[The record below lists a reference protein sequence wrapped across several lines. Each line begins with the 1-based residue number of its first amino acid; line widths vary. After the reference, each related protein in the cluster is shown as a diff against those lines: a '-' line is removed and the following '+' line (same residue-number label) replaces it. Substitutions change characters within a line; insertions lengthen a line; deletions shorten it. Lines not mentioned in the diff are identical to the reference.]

1 MSAGGSADGAA
12 AGAVSSTHLLILGL
26 VGGLLCIYLSGFLGE
41 TVGSVIAGIGA
52 VLAIIWGADA
62 IRRVASY
69 GLGTGVPSIG
79 YMSLSVGVISA
90 CAGISL
96 AALLKMNLL
105 GPIAGLVIAVIIGA
119 VIAIVA
125 TKIVGMKIPI
135 MLQCTIEI
143 ACASMLSILGFAVAI
158 AGSYE
163 MTAIYENVVATGFI
177 AVLFIMCTMAIAV
190 LFIMC
195 TMAIQHPFN
204 ACLGPNE
211 DQVRTLKCACSTA
224 FLSLTI
230 VGLLSATTGGL
241 GWFIVLII
249 GLIGWIVSFRAF
261 VLASCN
267 DAASTKWSGLW
278 PKVEQ

>member
-12 AGAVSSTHLLILGL
+12 AGAVSSTSLLLVGI
-26 VGGLLCIYLSGFLGE
+26 VGGLLCIYLSGFLGNV
-41 TVGSVIAGIGA
+41 VGPVVAGIGA
-52 VLAIIWGADA
+52 VLAIVWGSDA

-90 CAGISL
+90 LAGL
-96 AALLKMNLL
+96 ALADTLKMAIA
-105 GPIAGLVIAVIIGA
+105 GPIVGFIIAVIIGA
-119 VIAIVA
+119 IIAIVA

-143 ACASMLSILGFAVAI
+143 AGAATLSILGFAVAI

-163 MTAIYENVVATGFI
+163 MAAIFESVVATGF
-177 AVLFIMCTMAIAV
+177 IAV

-211 DQVRTLKCACSTA
+211 DQVRTLKCAASTA
-224 FLSLTI
+224 FLSMTI
-230 VGLLSATTGGL
+230 VGIMSSISGGL
-241 GWFIVLII
+241 GWAIVLIV
-249 GLIGWIVSFRAF
+249 GLIGWVISFRAF
-261 VLASCN
+261 VTASCN
-267 DAASTKWSGLW
+267 DAASTRWAGLW
-278 PKVEQ
+278 PNVEE

>member
-12 AGAVSSTHLLILGL
+12 AGAVSSTTLLALGI
-26 VGGLLCIYLSGFLGE
+26 VGGLLCIYLSGFLGD
-41 TVGSVIAGIGA
+41 VIGPVIAGLGA
-52 VLAIIWGADA
+52 VCAIIWGADA

-90 CAGISL
+90 LAGLSLAGI
-96 AALLKMNLL
+96 LKMAIL
-105 GPIAGLVIAVIIGA
+105 GPVASFVVAVVIGA
-119 VIAIVA
+119 IIAIVA

-143 ACASMLSILGFAVAI
+143 AGAATLSILGFAVAI
-158 AGSYE
+158 AGSYD
-163 MTAIYENVVATGFI
+163 MTAIYENVVATGF
-177 AVLFIMCTMAIAV
+177 IAV

-211 DQVRTLKCACSTA
+211 DQVRTLKCAASTG
-224 FLSLTI
+224 FLSMTV
-230 VGLLSATTGGL
+230 VGILSSTSGGL
-241 GWFIVLII
+241 GWVFVLVV
-249 GLIGWIVSFRAF
+249 GLIGWLISFRSF
-261 VLASCN
+261 VQASCD

-278 PKVEQ
+278 PNVEE

>member
-12 AGAVSSTHLLILGL
+12 AGAVSSNMLLALGI
-26 VGGLLCIYLSGFLGE
+26 VGGLLCIYLSGFLGD
-41 TVGSVIAGIGA
+41 VIGPVVAGLGA
-52 VLAIIWGADA
+52 VCAIIWGADA

-90 CAGISL
+90 LAGLSLAGI
-96 AALLKMNLL
+96 LKMPIA
-105 GPIAGLVIAVIIGA
+105 GPIASFVVAVIIGA
-119 VIAIVA
+119 IIAIVA

-135 MLQCTIEI
+135 MLQCTVEI
-143 ACASMLSILGFAVAI
+143 AGAATLSILGFAVAI
-158 AGSYE
+158 AGSYD
-163 MTAIYENVVATGFI
+163 MTAILDNVVATGF
-177 AVLFIMCTMAIAV
+177 IAV

-211 DQVRTLKCACSTA
+211 DQVRALKCAASTA
-224 FLSLTI
+224 FLSMTLT
-230 VGLLSATTGGL
+230 GLMSITTGGL
-241 GWFIVLII
+241 GWFIVFIV
-249 GLIGWIVSFRAF
+249 GLIGWVISFRSF

-267 DAASTKWSGLW
+267 DAASTKWAGLW

>member
-12 AGAVSSTHLLILGL
+12 AGAVSSTMLLALGI
-26 VGGLLCIYLSGFLGE
+26 VGGLICIYLGGFLGDY
-41 TVGSVIAGIGA
+41 GSVVAGIGA
-52 VLAIIWGADA
+52 VLAIVWGADA

-90 CAGISL
+90 LAGL
-96 AALLKMNLL
+96 ALATSLKMAIL
-105 GPIAGLVIAVIIGA
+105 GPIAGFVIAVIIGA
-119 VIAIVA
+119 IIAIVA

-135 MLQCTIEI
+135 MLQCTVEI
-143 ACASMLSILGFAVAI
+143 AGAATLSILGFAVAI
-158 AGSYE
+158 AGSYD
-163 MTAIYENVVATGFI
+163 MTAIFENVVATGF
-177 AVLFIMCTMAIAV
+177 IAV

-211 DQVRTLKCACSTA
+211 DQVRTLKCAASTA
-224 FLSLTI
+224 FLSMAIT
-230 VGLLSATTGGL
+230 GLMSITTGGL
-241 GWFIVLII
+241 GWFIVFIV
-249 GLIGWIVSFRAF
+249 GLIGWVVSFRAF

>member
-12 AGAVSSTHLLILGL
+12 AGAVSSTMLLALGI
-26 VGGLLCIYLSGFLGE
+26 VGGLLCIYLSGFLGD
-41 TVGSVIAGIGA
+41 VIGPVIAGLGA
-52 VLAIIWGADA
+52 VCAIIWGADA

-90 CAGISL
+90 LAGISL
-96 AALLKMNLL
+96 ATIMNMEII
-105 GPIAGLVIAVIIGA
+105 GPIAGFVIAVIIGA
-119 VIAIVA
+119 IIAIVA

-143 ACASMLSILGFAVAI
+143 AGAATLSILGFAVAI
-158 AGSYE
+158 AGSYD
-163 MTAIYENVVATGFI
+163 MTAIYENVVATGF
-177 AVLFIMCTMAIAV
+177 IAV

-211 DQVRTLKCACSTA
+211 DQVRTLKCAASTA
-224 FLSLTI
+224 FLSMTC
-230 VGLLSATTGGL
+230 
-241 GWFIVLII
+241 LIQSI
-249 GLIGWIVSFRAF
+249 CISFM
-261 VLASCN
+261 
-267 DAASTKWSGLW
+267 
-278 PKVEQ
+278 

>member
-12 AGAVSSTHLLILGL
+12 AGAVSSTHLLILGI
-26 VGGLLCIYLSGFLGE
+26 VGGLLCIYLSGFLGD
-41 TVGSVIAGIGA
+41 VLGSLIAGIGA
-52 VLAIIWGADA
+52 VLAIVWGADA

-90 CAGISL
+90 LAGISL
-96 AALLKMNLL
+96 ATILKIALI
-105 GPIAGLVIAVIIGA
+105 GPIAGFVIAVIIGA
-119 VIAIVA
+119 VIALIA

-143 ACASMLSILGFAVAI
+143 AGAATLAILGFAVAI
-158 AGSYE
+158 AGSYD
-163 MTAIYENVVATGFI
+163 MMAIYEHVVATGF
-177 AVLFIMCTMAIAV
+177 IAV

-211 DQVRTLKCACSTA
+211 DQVRTLKCAASTA
-224 FLSLTI
+224 FLSMTLT
-230 VGLLSATTGGL
+230 GLMSVTTGGL
-241 GWFIVLII
+241 GWFIVFIV
-249 GLIGWIVSFRAF
+249 GLIGWVVSFRAF

-267 DAASTKWSGLW
+267 DAASTKWAGLW
-278 PKVEQ
+278 PKVDQ

>member
-12 AGAVSSTHLLILGL
+12 AGAVSSTMLLAVGI
-26 VGGLLCIYLSGFLGE
+26 VGGLLCIYLSGFLGDV
-41 TVGSVIAGIGA
+41 VGPVLAAIGA
-52 VLAIIWGADA
+52 VLAIVWGADA

-90 CAGISL
+90 LAGL
-96 AALLKMNLL
+96 ALATSLKMAIL
-105 GPIAGLVIAVIIGA
+105 GPIAGFVIAVIIGA
-119 VIAIVA
+119 IIAIVA

-135 MLQCTIEI
+135 MLQCTVEI
-143 ACASMLSILGFAVAI
+143 AGAATLSILGFAVAI

-163 MTAIYENVVATGFI
+163 MAAIFENVVATGF
-177 AVLFIMCTMAIAV
+177 IAV

-211 DQVRTLKCACSTA
+211 DQLRTLKCACSTA
-224 FLSLTI
+224 FLSMTI

-241 GWFIVLII
+241 GWFVVLLI

-261 VLASCN
+261 VLASIN
-267 DAASTKWSGLW
+267 DAASTKWAGLW

>member
-12 AGAVSSTHLLILGL
+12 AGAINSTHLLILGI
-26 VGGLLCIYLSGFLGE
+26 VGGLLCIYLSGFLGDI
-41 TVGSVIAGIGA
+41 VGPVVAGIGA
-52 VLAIIWGADA
+52 VFAIVWGADA

-79 YMSLSVGVISA
+79 YMSLSVGVIST

-96 AALLKMNLL
+96 ASLLAIPLIGPVAAL
-105 GPIAGLVIAVIIGA
+105 IVAVIIGA
-119 VIAIVA
+119 VIALIA

-143 ACASMLSILGFAVAI
+143 AGAAALSILAFATAI

-163 MTAIYENVVATGFI
+163 MTAIYESVIASGF
-177 AVLFIMCTMAIAV
+177 IAV

-211 DQVRTLKCACSTA
+211 DQVRTLKCAASTA
-224 FLSLTI
+224 FLSMTI
-230 VGLLSATTGGL
+230 VGLLSSITGGY
-241 GWFIVLII
+241 GWLIVTIV
-249 GLIGWIVSFRAF
+249 GLIGWVVSFRAF
-261 VLASCN
+261 VTASCN
-267 DAASTKWSGLW
+267 DAASTRWAGLW
-278 PKVEQ
+278 PNVEE

>member
-12 AGAVSSTHLLILGL
+12 AGAVSSTMLLALGI
-26 VGGLLCIYLSGFLGE
+26 VGGLLCIYLSGFLGDILGPL
-41 TVGSVIAGIGA
+41 VAGIGA

-90 CAGISL
+90 LAGLSL
-96 AALLKMNLL
+96 ATILKMNIA
-105 GPIAGLVIAVIIGA
+105 GPICGFIIAVIIGA
-119 VIAIVA
+119 IIAIVA

-143 ACASMLSILGFAVAI
+143 AGAAMLSILGFSVAI
-158 AGSYE
+158 
-163 MTAIYENVVATGFI
+163 NVVATGF
-177 AVLFIMCTMAIAV
+177 IAV

-211 DQVRTLKCACSTA
+211 DQVRTLKCAASTA
-224 FLSLTI
+224 FLSMTLT
-230 VGLLSATTGGL
+230 GLMSLTTGGL
-241 GWFIVLII
+241 GWFVVFIV
-249 GLIGWIVSFRAF
+249 GLIGWIISFRAF
-261 VLASCN
+261 VIASCN
-267 DAASTKWSGLW
+267 DAASTKWAGLW
-278 PKVEQ
+278 PKVEN

>member
-12 AGAVSSTHLLILGL
+12 AGAVSSTHLLILGI
-26 VGGLLCIYLSGFLGE
+26 VGGLLCIYLSGFLGAII
-41 TVGSVIAGIGA
+41 GPVIAGIGA
-52 VLAIIWGADA
+52 VLAIVWGADA

-90 CAGISL
+90 LAGL
-96 AALLKMNLL
+96 ALATIFKMALL
-105 GPIAGLVIAVIIGA
+105 GPIAGFIIAVIIGA
-119 VIAIVA
+119 IIAVVA

-135 MLQCTIEI
+135 MIQCTIEI
-143 ACASMLSILGFAVAI
+143 AGAATLSILGFAVAI
-158 AGSYE
+158 AGSYN
-163 MTAIYENVVATGFI
+163 MIAIFENVVATGF
-177 AVLFIMCTMAIAV
+177 IAV

-211 DQVRTLKCACSTA
+211 DQLRTLKCACSTA
-224 FLSLTI
+224 FLSMTI
-230 VGLLSATTGGL
+230 TGLMSVTTGGL
-241 GWFIVLII
+241 GWFIVFLV

-267 DAASTKWSGLW
+267 DAASTKWAGLW
-278 PKVEQ
+278 PNVEE

>member
-12 AGAVSSTHLLILGL
+12 AGAINSTHLLIAGI
-26 VGGLLCIYLSGFLGE
+26 VGGLLCIYLSGFLGDI
-41 TVGSVIAGIGA
+41 VGPVVAGIGA
-52 VLAIIWGADA
+52 VLAIVWGADA

-96 AALLKMNLL
+96 AALIKMPIL
-105 GPIAGLVIAVIIGA
+105 GPVAGLVVAVIIGA
-119 VIAIVA
+119 VIALVA

-143 ACASMLSILGFAVAI
+143 AGAAMLSILGFAAAI
-158 AGSYE
+158 AGTYE
-163 MTAIYENVVATGFI
+163 MAAIYENVVATGF
-177 AVLFIMCTMAIAV
+177 IAV

-224 FLSLTI
+224 FLSMTI
-230 VGLLSATTGGL
+230 TGLLSMTTGGL
-241 GWFIVLII
+241 GWFIVFIV
-249 GLIGWIVSFRAF
+249 GLIGWVISFRAF
-261 VLASCN
+261 VLASMN
-267 DAASTKWSGLW
+267 DAASTKWAGLW
-278 PKVEQ
+278 PKVEN

>member
-12 AGAVSSTHLLILGL
+12 AGAVDSMHLLILGV
-26 VGGLLCIYLSGFLGE
+26 VGGLLCIYLSGFLGDV
-41 TVGSVIAGIGA
+41 VGPVIAAIGA
-52 VLAIIWGADA
+52 VLAIVWGADA

-90 CAGISL
+90 LTGL
-96 AALLKMNLL
+96 ALATMLKMAIV
-105 GPIAGLVIAVIIGA
+105 GPIAAFIVAVIIGA
-119 VIAIVA
+119 IIAIVA

-143 ACASMLSILGFAVAI
+143 AGAATLSILGFAVAI
-158 AGSYE
+158 AGSYD
-163 MTAIYENVVATGFI
+163 MTAILENVVATGF
-177 AVLFIMCTMAIAV
+177 IAV

-211 DQVRTLKCACSTA
+211 DQLRTLKCACSTA
-224 FLSLTI
+224 FLSMTI
-230 VGLLSATTGGL
+230 VGLLSAATGGL
-241 GWFIVLII
+241 GWFVVLVV

-261 VLASCN
+261 VTASIN
-267 DAASTKWSGLW
+267 DAASTKWAGLW

>member
-12 AGAVSSTHLLILGL
+12 AGAVSSTMLLAVGI
-26 VGGLLCIYLSGFLGE
+26 VGGLLCIYLSGFLSDILGP
-41 TVGSVIAGIGA
+41 VVAAIGA
-52 VLAIIWGADA
+52 VLAIVWGSDA

-90 CAGISL
+90 LAGL
-96 AALLKMNLL
+96 ALATSLKMPIA
-105 GPIAGLVIAVIIGA
+105 GPIAALVIAVIIGA
-119 VIAIVA
+119 IIAIVA

-143 ACASMLSILGFAVAI
+143 AGAATLSILGFAVAI
-158 AGSYE
+158 AGSYD
-163 MTAIYENVVATGFI
+163 MTAILESVVATGF
-177 AVLFIMCTMAIAV
+177 IAV

-224 FLSLTI
+224 FLSMTI
-230 VGLLSATTGGL
+230 VGILSAATGGL
-241 GWFIVLII
+241 GWFIVLVV
-249 GLIGWIVSFRAF
+249 GLIGWIVSFKAF
-261 VLASCN
+261 VEASCN
-267 DAASTKWSGLW
+267 DAASTKWAGLW

>member
-12 AGAVSSTHLLILGL
+12 AGAVSSTMLLAVGI
-26 VGGLLCIYLSGFLGE
+26 VGGLLCIYLSGFLG
-41 TVGSVIAGIGA
+41 TLIGPVIAAIGA
-52 VLAIIWGADA
+52 VLAIIWGSDA

-90 CAGISL
+90 LTGLTL
-96 AALLKMNLL
+96 ATALKM
-105 GPIAGLVIAVIIGA
+105 PIAGPVAALVIAIIIGA
-119 VIAIVA
+119 IIAIVA

-143 ACASMLSILGFAVAI
+143 AGAACLSVLAFSTAI
-158 AGSYE
+158 AGSFE
-163 MTAIYENVVATGFI
+163 MTPIYTNVVANG
-177 AVLFIMCTMAIAV
+177 MIAV

-211 DQVRTLKCACSTA
+211 DQLRTLKCAASTA
-224 FLSLTI
+224 FLSMTI
-230 VGLLSATTGGL
+230 VGILAIIGGHA
-241 GWFIVLII
+241 GWIYVLII
-249 GLIGWIVSFRAF
+249 GLIGWIFSFRAF
-261 VLASCN
+261 VQASCN
-267 DAASTKWSGLW
+267 DAASTRWAGLW
-278 PKVEQ
+278 PNVEE

>member
-12 AGAVSSTHLLILGL
+12 AGAVDSMHLLILGI
-26 VGGLLCIYLSGFLGE
+26 VGGLLGIYLSAFLGD
-41 TVGSVIAGIGA
+41 VIGPVLAGLGA
-52 VLAIIWGADA
+52 VCAIVWGSDA

-90 CAGISL
+90 LAGLSL
-96 AALLKMNLL
+96 AVMLNIALV
-105 GPIAGLVIAVIIGA
+105 GPIAALVIACIIGA
-119 VIAIVA
+119 VIALVA
-125 TKIVGMKIPI
+125 IKIVGMKIPI
-135 MLQCTIEI
+135 MIQCTIEI
-143 ACASMLSILGFAVAI
+143 AGAAALSILGFAVAI
-158 AGSYE
+158 AGSIE
-163 MTAIYENVVATGFI
+163 FASILESVVATGF
-177 AVLFIMCTMAIAV
+177 IAV

-224 FLSLTI
+224 FLAMTI
-230 VGLLSATTGGL
+230 TGLMSVTTGGL
-241 GWFIVLII
+241 GWFVVFIV
-249 GLIGWIVSFRAF
+249 GLIGWVISFKAF
-261 VLASCN
+261 VDASMN
-267 DAASTKWSGLW
+267 DAASTKWAGLW

>member
-12 AGAVSSTHLLILGL
+12 AGAVSSTHLLILGI
-26 VGGLLCIYLSGFLGE
+26 VGSLLCIYVSGFLGE
-41 TVGSVIAGIGA
+41 TYGSVIAGLGA
-52 VLAIIWGADA
+52 VCAIVWGADA

-90 CAGISL
+90 LAGL
-96 AALLKMNLL
+96 ALAVLLKMTLL
-105 GPIAGLVIAVIIGA
+105 GPIAGFVIAAIIGA
-119 VIAIVA
+119 IIAIVA

-135 MLQCTIEI
+135 MLQCTVEI
-143 ACASMLSILGFAVAI
+143 AGAAALSILGFAVAI
-158 AGSYE
+158 AGSIDLA
-163 MTAIYENVVATGFI
+163 AILENVVATGF
-177 AVLFIMCTMAIAV
+177 IAV

-211 DQVRTLKCACSTA
+211 DQVRTLKCAASTA
-224 FLSLTI
+224 FLSLAIT
-230 VGLLSATTGGL
+230 GLMSVTTGGL
-241 GWFIVLII
+241 GWFIVFLI
-249 GLIGWIVSFRAF
+249 GLIGWIISFRAY

-278 PKVEQ
+278 PKVEN

>member
-12 AGAVSSTHLLILGL
+12 AGAVSSTMLLAVGI
-26 VGGLLCIYLSGFLGE
+26 VGGLLCIYLSGFLGDV
-41 TVGSVIAGIGA
+41 VGPVLAAIGA
-52 VLAIIWGADA
+52 VLAIVWGADA

-90 CAGISL
+90 LAGL
-96 AALLKMNLL
+96 ALATSLKMAIL
-105 GPIAGLVIAVIIGA
+105 GPIAGFVIAVIIGA
-119 VIAIVA
+119 IIAIVA

-135 MLQCTIEI
+135 MLQCTVEI
-143 ACASMLSILGFAVAI
+143 AGAATLSILGFAVAI
-158 AGSYE
+158 AGSYD
-163 MTAIYENVVATGFI
+163 MTAIFENVVATGF
-177 AVLFIMCTMAIAV
+177 IAV

-211 DQVRTLKCACSTA
+211 DQVRTLKCAASTA
-224 FLSLTI
+224 FLSMTI
-230 VGLLSATTGGL
+230 VGILSAATGGL
-241 GWFIVLII
+241 GWFVVLVI

-261 VLASCN
+261 VLASIN
-267 DAASTKWSGLW
+267 DAASTKWAGLW

>member
-12 AGAVSSTHLLILGL
+12 AGAVSSTMLLALGI
-26 VGGLLCIYLSGFLGE
+26 VGGLICIYLGGI
-41 TVGSVIAGIGA
+41 VGGIIGPVIAAIGA
-52 VLAIIWGADA
+52 VLAIIWGSDA

-79 YMSLSVGVISA
+79 YMSLSVGVISSL
-90 CAGISL
+90 AGISL
-96 AALLKMNLL
+96 ATLLKMN
-105 GPIAGLVIAVIIGA
+105 IAGPVIALVFAIIIGA
-119 VIAIVA
+119 IIALVA

-143 ACASMLSILGFAVAI
+143 AGAACLSILAFSVAI

-163 MTAIYENVVATGFI
+163 MMAVYESVVATGY
-177 AVLFIMCTMAIAV
+177 IAV

-211 DQVRTLKCACSTA
+211 DQVRTLKCAASTA
-224 FLSLTI
+224 FLSMTI
-230 VGLLSATTGGL
+230 VGLMSTIGAGL
-241 GWFIVLII
+241 GALLVTLV
-249 GLIGWIVSFRAF
+249 GLIGWVISFRAF
-261 VLASCN
+261 VQASCN
-267 DAASTKWSGLW
+267 DAASTRWAGLW
-278 PKVEQ
+278 PNVEE

>member
-12 AGAVSSTHLLILGL
+12 AGAVNSTHLLILGI
-26 VGGLLCIYLSGFLGE
+26 VGGLLCIYLSGFLGD
-41 TVGSVIAGIGA
+41 VIGPVIAAIGA
-52 VLAIIWGADA
+52 VLAIVWGADA

-90 CAGISL
+90 LTGISL
-96 AALLKMNLL
+96 AAALKMAII
-105 GPIAGLVIAVIIGA
+105 GPIAAFIVAVIIGA
-119 VIAIVA
+119 IIAIVA
-125 TKIVGMKIPI
+125 TKIVGMKIPS

-143 ACASMLSILGFAVAI
+143 AGAACLSILGFAVAI
-158 AGSYE
+158 AGSYD
-163 MTAIYENVVATGFI
+163 MTAIFENVVATGF
-177 AVLFIMCTMAIAV
+177 IAV

-211 DQVRTLKCACSTA
+211 DQLRTLKCACSTA
-224 FLSLTI
+224 FLAMTI
-230 VGLLSATTGGL
+230 TGLMSITTGGL
-241 GWFIVLII
+241 GWFVVFLV
-249 GLIGWIVSFRAF
+249 GLIGWIISFRAF
-261 VLASCN
+261 VVASMN
-267 DAASTKWSGLW
+267 DAASTKWAGLW

>member
-12 AGAVSSTHLLILGL
+12 AGAVSSTMLLAVGI
-26 VGGLLCIYLSGFLGE
+26 VGGLLCIYLSGFLSDVLGP
-41 TVGSVIAGIGA
+41 VIAGIGA
-52 VLAIIWGADA
+52 VLAIVWGADA

-90 CAGISL
+90 LAGL
-96 AALLKMNLL
+96 ALADTLKMAIA
-105 GPIAGLVIAVIIGA
+105 GPILGFIIAVIIGA
-119 VIAIVA
+119 IIAIVA

-143 ACASMLSILGFAVAI
+143 AGAATLSILGFAVAI

-163 MTAIYENVVATGFI
+163 MAAIFENVVATGF
-177 AVLFIMCTMAIAV
+177 IAV

-211 DQVRTLKCACSTA
+211 DQLRTLKCACSTA
-224 FLSLTI
+224 FLSMTI

-241 GWFIVLII
+241 GWFVVLLI

-261 VLASCN
+261 VLASVN
-267 DAASTKWSGLW
+267 DAASTKWAGLW

>member
-12 AGAVSSTHLLILGL
+12 AGAVSSTMLLAVGI
-26 VGGLLCIYLSGFLGE
+26 VGGLLCIYLSGFLGD
-41 TVGSVIAGIGA
+41 VIGPVLAAIGA
-52 VLAIIWGADA
+52 VLAIVWGADA

-90 CAGISL
+90 LAGLSL
-96 AALLKMNLL
+96 ATILKIGLL
-105 GPIAGLVIAVIIGA
+105 GPIAGFVIAVIIGA
-119 VIAIVA
+119 IIAIVA

-143 ACASMLSILGFAVAI
+143 AGAATLSILGFSVAI
-158 AGSYE
+158 AGSYD
-163 MTAIYENVVATGFI
+163 MMAIYEHVVATGF
-177 AVLFIMCTMAIAV
+177 IAV

-211 DQVRTLKCACSTA
+211 DQVRTLKCAASTA
-224 FLSLTI
+224 FLSMTI
-230 VGLLSATTGGL
+230 VGLMSTIGAGL
-241 GWFIVLII
+241 GALLVTLV
-249 GLIGWIVSFRAF
+249 GLIGWVISFRAF
-261 VLASCN
+261 VQASCN
-267 DAASTKWSGLW
+267 DAASTRWAGLW
-278 PKVEQ
+278 PKVDE